1 MYSFFSSVWATF
13 LATLRR
19 HGFVLLPVG
28 CLLFFGLQNIT
39 HFETV
44 DEHFWKYERIPQYW
58 NALAD
63 GKLKKTAVN
72 DKPGITVAFFS
83 GAGLL
88 FIDPKEHRIRDT
100 EATKNGDVTLYDSGQ
115 TERINKALR
124 TPAVHLGALLLILM
138 YVLLLRL
145 FASRFLA
152 TTFVLLV
159 ALSPILVG
167 ITQIINPDAYL
178 WSFSFL
184 ALIVWLCFLQK
195 PSRGFVLGT
204 GVLLALAVL
213 SKYSAL
219 ILLPVFLGLLVWPL
233 SNGAPAAAHVLQQ
246 RTKGFF
252 GVLIV
257 ATLVFSLFLP
267 AVFVKP
273 ILLWESTLGFFAAQ
287 GTLLQLGIITFL
299 LCITVWFI
307 PQKVTSAVGWI
318 QKTLERYGN
327 FLVLPP
333 FILLA
338 TTFFLGFG
346 NQSLVPLEAHFL
358 SAKEDGSLAFPLLAH
373 TPALIAWLIKL
384 CVEAY
389 AIVFSLQPL
398 LWLSICGF
406 LIAVLLK
413 KSRLVQKNPLF
424 LWVTLLALWLIVLFL
439 ASNLAA
445 GVLVNARYGIILFP
459 WLLLLSSF
467 GISEVAQRFPKQ
479 RFLVLALVG
488 VFLLV
493 SMQRATPFLFNYTS
507 PLLSRQFVIHDSWGY
522 GLYEAAQYLNS
533 LPSGNE
539 PIYIWSDRN
548 GICQFLSLKVQC
560 VTGNL
565 LHKESTPLSYLV
577 VSKRGL
583 ERGYKPRWIN
593 EVTGKKEQIFDYL
606 MLEEKAIWR
615 LNILDR
621 PDNFILIV
629 PVTSSE

>member
-1 MYSFFSSVWATF
+1 MSHFFHSVWAAFLLTF
-13 LATLRR
+13 KR
-19 HGFVLLPVG
+19 HRFVLLPVG
-28 CLLFFGLQNIT
+28 CFLFFGLQNIT

-88 FIDPKEHRIRDT
+88 FVDPKEHRIRDT
-100 EATKNGDVTLYDSGQ
+100 EATKNGGVTLYNSSQ
-115 TERINKALR
+115 TERISKALR
-124 TPAVHLGALLLILM
+124 TPAVYLGALLLILM

-145 FASRFLA
+145 FVSRFLA
-152 TTFVLLV
+152 TTFVFLV
-159 ALSPILVG
+159 SLSPILVG

-184 ALIVWLCFLQK
+184 ALVVWLCFLQK

-204 GVLLALAVL
+204 GALLALAVL

-233 SNGAPAAAHVLQQ
+233 PKNTDAIVSLQQ
-246 RTKGFF
+246 RTRGFF
-252 GVLIV
+252 GVLLV

-287 GTLLQLGIITFL
+287 GTLLPLGIITCLF
-299 LCITVWFI
+299 CITAWRA
-307 PQKVTSAVGWI
+307 PQKAAVAVRWI
-318 QKTLERYGN
+318 QKMIERYGN

-338 TTFFLGFG
+338 TTFFLGLG
-346 NQSLVPLEAHFL
+346 NQSLIPLEAHFL
-358 SAKEDGSLAFPLLAH
+358 SAKEDGSLVFPLLAH
-373 TPALIAWLIKL
+373 TPTPLAWLIKL

-389 AIVFSLQPL
+389 ALVFSIHPL
-398 LWLSICGF
+398 LWLGICGF
-406 LIAVLLK
+406 LLLVLLK

-424 LWVTLLALWLIVLFL
+424 LWVTLLATWLIIFFL
-439 ASNLAA
+439 ASNLAV

-459 WLLLLSSF
+459 WLLLLATF
-467 GISEVAQRFPKQ
+467 GIAEVALRFPKQ
-479 RFLVLALVG
+479 RFLVVALVAA
-488 VFLLV
+488 FLLV
-493 SMQRATPFLFNYTS
+493 SMHRASPFPFNYTS
-507 PLLSRQFVIHDSWGY
+507 PLLLQQFVIHDSWGY
-522 GLYEAAQYLNS
+522 GLYEAAQYLNN
-533 LPSGNE
+533 LPSGNS

-548 GICQFLSLKVQC
+548 GICQFLSPHVQC
-560 VTGNL
+560 VSGNL
-565 LHKESTPLSYLV
+565 LHKEVTPLSYLV

-593 EVTGKKEQIFDYL
+593 EITGKKEQIFDYL
-606 MLEEKAIWR
+606 TLEEKAIWR

-621 PDNFILIV
+621 SDNFILIV
-629 PVTSSE
+629 PVAPSK